1 MMAEDKEDKPKKTT
15 EKREIIGKVKQ
26 ISDEGKTLTLKLEES
41 DGSAWGWKT
50 FHASDIRNKVEFD
63 KTYKFAVALVHE
75 EGRQYPWRN
84 LDKVIGPAEMPAS
97 GEMTSRPGAKT
108 ASSAGPRPNGGGG
121 GRTMDQTIVTRNS
134 IEAGNAANMVLELMK
149 LGTKPDE
156 MAAAIEELTAHAD
169 KIIDWMSGHWVELS
183 VPAQAPAANTNGA
196 STPAK
201 SGSGN
206 SAKAVE
212 KPANLGELLNT
223 CMANWALTRKDVET
237 IIEMDGGDITD
248 FEEALK
254 RVGFEMT
261 KGEPEPVPA
270 A

>member
-1 MMAEDKEDKPKKTT
+1 MSTT
-15 EKREIIGKVKQ
+15 IGTLIILHCMSTYSSSVGEHIGKLHFKCQ
-26 ISDEGKTLTLKLEES
+26 TRGPDRDNYLDEAKKWIRKIEEA
-41 DGSAWGWKT
+41 DGSKAG
-50 FHASDIRNKVEFD
+50 
-63 KTYKFAVALVHE
+63 
-75 EGRQYPWRN
+75 G
-84 LDKVIGPAEMPAS
+84 
-97 GEMTSRPGAKT
+97 
-108 ASSAGPRPNGGGG
+108 SSNGGGG

-183 VPAQAPAANTNGA
+183 VPVSAPAASDNGA
-196 STPAK
+196 SFSPLKPAK
-201 SGSGN
+201 SGGGN

-212 KPANLGELLNT
+212 KPTNLGELLNT
-223 CMANWALTRKDVET
+223 CMVNWALTRKDVEA
-237 IIEMDGGDITD
+237 IIEMDGADVKD

-254 RVGFEMT
+254 RVGFEMQ
-261 KGEPEPVPA
+261 KGEPEPATA